1 MREIDWT
8 SVGEEAAELLR
19 RLIAIRSVNPPGGE
33 AEAADLL
40 AAEIRARGLEPRVF
54 ASAPGRANLVAR
66 LAGDGSKRPV
76 LLYQHTDVVE
86 AGEGW
91 SCDPFA
97 GETRDGFVWGRG
109 AIDMKGM
116 GVMEILAVDLLR
128 REFPDPAQRCRDIVL
143 FAAADEEGGGGA
155 GTRWMLENHADQI
168 DAEFVWDEGGFG
180 VRDLFGPFPVFTVSV
195 AEKKALWVRL
205 VARGEPGHGGIPR
218 GENSA
223 DILAAALVRLA
234 RSKRAGWLGRA
245 ELHPVVREM
254 FRGVGKAM
262 AFPRSLILR
271 NLHNPIVFR
280 LALSLLSANPTI
292 SAMLRDTVSVTSLR
306 AGAKENVIPERAEAV
321 LDIRLLPRHDP
332 ALFIERLRGVIG
344 DDRIAVEIIQPPEDA
359 SVSPYGSEFFLS
371 LSEVIGGVVPGSVVA
386 PMMTPG
392 TTDSCFFR
400 RRGISAYGLF
410 PALIDPGELSRFHG
424 IDERISVANLALGT
438 RIIYE
443 VLKRM
448 CVRDAAY

>member
-1 MREIDWT
+1 
-8 SVGEEAAELLR
+8 VGLG
-19 RLIAIRSVNPPGGE
+19 S
-33 AEAADLL
+33 
-40 AAEIRARGLEPRVF
+40 
-54 ASAPGRANLVAR
+54 GRANLVAR

-205 VARGEPGHGGIPR
+205 VARGEPGAR
-218 GENSA
+218 GYP
-223 DILAAALVRLA
+223 A
-234 RSKRAGWLGRA
+234 RRK
-245 ELHPVVREM
+245 
-254 FRGVGKAM
+254 
-262 AFPRSLILR
+262 
-271 NLHNPIVFR
+271 
-280 LALSLLSANPTI
+280 
-292 SAMLRDTVSVTSLR
+292 
-306 AGAKENVIPERAEAV
+306 
-321 LDIRLLPRHDP
+321 
-332 ALFIERLRGVIG
+332 LRGYSRG
-344 DDRIAVEIIQPPEDA
+344 RPRPAGPLEE
-359 SVSPYGSEFFLS
+359 
-371 LSEVIGGVVPGSVVA
+371 GG
-386 PMMTPG
+386 
-392 TTDSCFFR
+392 
-400 RRGISAYGLF
+400 
-410 PALIDPGELSRFHG
+410 
-424 IDERISVANLALGT
+424 LAGT
-438 RIIYE
+438 RGT
-443 VLKRM
+443 
-448 CVRDAAY
+448 APGGA